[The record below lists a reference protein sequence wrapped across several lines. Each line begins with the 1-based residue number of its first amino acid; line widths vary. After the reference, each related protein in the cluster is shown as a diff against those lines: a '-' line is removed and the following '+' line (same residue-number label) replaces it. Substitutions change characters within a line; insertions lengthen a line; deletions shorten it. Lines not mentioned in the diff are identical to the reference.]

1 MNRMGKNSKFVLIL
15 LAGLVILLHST
26 IPHHHH
32 FDSYSDPNNSNSCK
46 TEKKGESSTE
56 ANKHC
61 HALNNIVFTKANAI
75 TFNANTASTPL
86 LFVFA
91 AFDLVRLYDRVLLTT
106 FPIKDFVILK
116 QYLSSELS
124 FRGPPTLV

>member
-1 MNRMGKNSKFVLIL
+1 MGKNSKFILML

-32 FDSYSDPNNSNSCK
+32 FDSYSDHNNSNSCQS
-46 TEKKGESSTE
+46 EKRGESSSE

-75 TFNANTASTPL
+75 TFNANTASTAM